1 MYRNKFTPG
10 RKSQNMNKIIGRQ
23 LLQDVSMYN
32 CFCGQQD
39 KWNPL
44 QQGNVNPTMSTNM
57 RVAQILGSTRL
68 SGKVRFIH
76 TSSFVELAPTILPLR
91 NKF

>member
-1 MYRNKFTPG
+1 MYRKKFTPG
-10 RKSQNMNKIIGRQ
+10 RKSQDINKIIGIG
-23 LLQDVSMYN
+23 LLQSDQMYT

-44 QQGNVNPTMSTNM
+44 QNGYVNPMISANM
-57 RVAQILGSTRL
+57 RVAQILGSTRI
-68 SGKVRFIH
+68 SGRVKNTQNI
-76 TSSFVELAPTILPLR
+76 SSTIILPLR